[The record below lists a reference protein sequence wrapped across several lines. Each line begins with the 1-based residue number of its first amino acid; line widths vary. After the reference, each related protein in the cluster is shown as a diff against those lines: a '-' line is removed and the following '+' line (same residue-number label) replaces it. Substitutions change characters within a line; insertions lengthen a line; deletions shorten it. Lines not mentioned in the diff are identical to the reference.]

1 MIRIIGRNK
10 CNDTKKALRFFK
22 ERGIKVQFMN
32 LDERELTSG
41 ELSNIFRLIMPE
53 ELLDTESKEYKKRGM
68 AYMDFDLPQELLEDQ
83 PLLKTPIIISGKS
96 AAVGFDPIFC
106 KKLADEEKA

>member
-22 ERGIKVQFMN
+22 ERGIKVQFQN

-41 ELSNIFRLIMPE
+41 ELENIFKLLKPDT
-53 ELLDTESKEYKKRGM
+53 LLDT
-68 AYMDFDLPQELLEDQ
+68 F
-83 PLLKTPIIISGKS
+83 ISTTQGSPYVSNLTSNK
-96 AAVGFDPIFC
+96 I
-106 KKLADEEKA
+106 